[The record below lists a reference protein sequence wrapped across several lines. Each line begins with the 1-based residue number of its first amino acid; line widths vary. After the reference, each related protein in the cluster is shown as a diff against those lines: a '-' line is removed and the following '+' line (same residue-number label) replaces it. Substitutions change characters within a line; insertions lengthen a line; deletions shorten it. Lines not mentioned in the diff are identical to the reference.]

1 MTKRITPTPWV
12 EMQDNTKPDA
22 TDRRPNL
29 IALSGSGTEVPAKH
43 TRRQFSAEYK
53 LKILREVDA
62 CTEPGQIGAICR
74 REGLYS
80 SLLTTWRHQRDKGN
94 LATPVKRGRKA
105 NPEAKRIA
113 ELEKE
118 IKRLN
123 RKLHQAEVIIDVQK
137 KVSALLGI
145 TLATPDEENV

>member
-12 EMQDNTKPDA
+12 EMQDNTAPGGG
-22 TDRRPNL
+22 DRRPNL
-29 IALSGSGTEVPAKH
+29 VALSGSGTEVPVKPA
-43 TRRQFSAEYK
+43 RRQFSAEYK
-53 LKILREVDA
+53 LKILRETDA
-62 CTEPGQIGAICR
+62 ATEPGQIGAICR

-80 SLLTTWRHQRDKGN
+80 SLLTTWRHQRDKGS
-94 LATPVKRGRKA
+94 LASPIKRGRKP

-118 IKRLN
+118 VKRLN